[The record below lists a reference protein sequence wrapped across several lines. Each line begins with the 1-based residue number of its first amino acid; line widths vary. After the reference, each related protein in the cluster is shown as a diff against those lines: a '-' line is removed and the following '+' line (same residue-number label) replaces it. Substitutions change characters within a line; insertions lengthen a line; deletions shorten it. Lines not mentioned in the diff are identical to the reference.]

1 MAAPKFS
8 KSEAI
13 RFGFEK
19 AKQNW
24 KFFIP
29 VVLIAGLV
37 NFSPRVGP
45 QVNWVPE
52 QVFDQTMIPTI
63 LIAIVLEIAY
73 WLLELIIGMGMIAI
87 ALKFVDGKK
96 AQLGD
101 LIITKPL
108 LNYAIASILYG
119 LITILG
125 FILLIIPG
133 IILAT
138 RLQYYSYLI
147 VEKNMKPVMA
157 LKKSWQI
164 TKGATWELFLFG
176 ILLWLIN
183 IAGLLALLIGVF
195 ISVPTTMLAS
205 AYIYRK
211 LSIQ

>member
-1 MAAPKFS
+1 MAASKFS
-8 KSEAI
+8 KGEAI

-45 QVNWVPE
+45 QVNWVPG
-52 QVFDQTMIPTI
+52 QVFDQAMIPTMLIGII
-63 LIAIVLEIAY
+63 LEVAY
-73 WLLELIIGMGMIAI
+73 WILELIIGMGMIVI

-101 LIITKPL
+101 LITTKPL
-108 LNYAIASILYG
+108 LNYALASILYG

-133 IILAT
+133 IIFTT
-138 RLQYYSYLI
+138 RLQFYSYLI
-147 VEKNMKPVMA
+147 VEKNMKPIEA

-164 TKGATWELFLFG
+164 TKSNTWQLFLFG
-176 ILLWLIN
+176 ILLGLI
-183 IAGLLALLIGVF
+183 ILAGALALVVGLF
-195 ISVPTTMLAS
+195 IAIPTTMIAS
-205 AYIYRK
+205 AYVYRK